1 MDPLLRTWLNSL
13 ALNEDAVPPETPG
26 EIPELP
32 PERAWIPRLKKLQ
45 KELGRSLN
53 TSEEIKAKEAWF
65 KGGEESLRKTV
76 GMEPKI
82 PSPKR
87 PDKPAAPGSVTPS
100 IPGRKTPKPDAKP
113 STGGAATST
122 LFGVAGGG
130 HIPSD
135 IEKIIT
141 GFQTTQD
148 GVYAAGEVGPEG
160 THGQRVRRGAEEL
173 ASDVLQTAADVEMG
187 AIGVEGGAQ
196 LAGKL
201 PKIGKP
207 AAELLSKVPG
217 AKAIPAWAQKLVGP
231 TMTAVKGIEAVKK
244 LEKGEYAP
252 AAREALDASHWATL
266 ATPYGH
272 AGLGQQFVRGG
283 VQGFLKKW
291 ENGIDPLEAITRVVG
306 TEASPMERLET
317 TADVAGTALG
327 TYMKHIQPAMAV
339 KKAYQ
344 AGEKEVAK
352 VAMERMAKSGL
363 QIGEKEALQMA
374 GKAAIKGG
382 VKAAAK
388 QVPLAGLAVATPFAI
403 SRALEGDWSGA
414 ALEMASAVPIAGLAA
429 DVYLAKRD
437 FDAEMKKYEDAM
449 EKQQNAVNA
458 IKSEKPTPAP
468 AASQPTTERTKF
480 KAISPSPGAVSDEDK
495 DKTTPIED
503 EDNFET
509 PDTKAVNMGT
519 ASDEEIL
526 SQDFLKK
533 KSLQAMKEG
542 LELRLRG

>member
-1 MDPLLRTWLNSL
+1 MDPLLRTWLNSF
-13 ALNEDAVPPETPG
+13 ALNEDALPPETPG

-32 PERAWIPRLKKLQ
+32 PERAWIPRLRKLE

-65 KGGEESLRKTV
+65 KGGEESLRKNV
-76 GMEPKI
+76 GMEPAI

-87 PDKPAAPGSVTPS
+87 PKNPAPPGSVKPS
-100 IPGRKTPKPDAKP
+100 IPGRETPKPEAKP
-113 STGGAATST
+113 SAGGAATST

-135 IEKIIT
+135 IEKIQT
-141 GFQTTQD
+141 GFETTQD

-187 AIGVEGGAQ
+187 AIGLEGGAQ
-196 LAGKL
+196 LGAKL

-207 AAELLSKVPG
+207 VADLMTKLPG
-217 AKAIPAWAQKLVGP
+217 TKAIPAWAQKLVGP

-252 AAREALDASHWATL
+252 ASREALDASHWATL
-266 ATPYGH
+266 ATPYGQ
-272 AGLGQQFVRGG
+272 AGIGQQFVRGG
-283 VQGFLKKW
+283 VQSFLNQW
-291 ENGIDPLEAITRVVG
+291 EKGINPLERVARVAG

-327 TYMKHIQPAMAV
+327 AYMKHVEPAMAM

-344 AGEKEVAK
+344 TGEKEVAK
-352 VAMERMAKSGL
+352 TAMERLAKTGL
-363 QIGEKEALQMA
+363 KVGEKEALQMA

-382 VKAAAK
+382 LKTAAK
-388 QVPLAGLAVATPFAI
+388 QVPFAGLAVAAPFAV

-414 ALEMASAVPIAGLAA
+414 GLELASAVPIAGLAA

-449 EKQQNAVNA
+449 TKQQNAVEA
-458 IKSEKPTPAP
+458 IKSSKTPAAAP
-468 AASQPTTERTKF
+468 ASQPTTERSKF
-480 KAISPSPGAVSDEDK
+480 KATQVSPGAVSDK
-495 DKTTPIED
+495 DETTPVEIED
-503 EDNFET
+503 EFET
-509 PDTKAVNMGT
+509 PDTKDINLGS
-519 ASDEEIL
+519 ASEEEIL
-526 SQDFLKK
+526 SPDFLKK
-533 KSLQAMKEG
+533 KSLQAMREG